1 MSYHTIHYLTIHC
14 CQNSK
19 CDKITL
25 LIRTL
30 TSATWRKVCTAFHR
44 HDIAQENAEI
54 SEVAQ
59 WNFTALHCSC
69 FWNTEFVWCIHTAGW
84 LMFLTMCQ
92 YLPTLSNPCAV
103 NVSHYKINSL
113 IKHVR
118 QNQHLT
124 RTYQPLPL
132 HIITYCN
139 QTLQP
144 GKIGVLILNP
154 NGRKEAFHVLFSGRS
169 YCQRAFT
176 LLCSDYTDQSNAAWG
191 CPITSIYYQRVAF
204 MESYF
209 HASPIPW
216 IHGKSSTFYPLQN
229 VHMALTQPASCS
241 RGTEGPLSGIKRS
254 ERQSSH

>member
-69 FWNTEFVWCIHTAGW
+69 FWNTEFAWCIHTAGR

-92 YLPTLSNPCAV
+92 YLPTLGNPCAV
-103 NVSHYKINSL
+103 NVSHYKINPSSNTYDKISIWQELISHYHSILSHTVTKHCSL
-113 IKHVR
+113 
-118 QNQHLT
+118 
-124 RTYQPLPL
+124 
-132 HIITYCN
+132 
-139 QTLQP
+139 
-144 GKIGVLILNP
+144 
-154 NGRKEAFHVLFSGRS
+154 ARS
-169 YCQRAFT
+169 VSWF
-176 LLCSDYTDQSNAAWG
+176 WI
-191 CPITSIYYQRVAF
+191 P
-204 MESYF
+204 MEE
-209 HASPIPW
+209 
-216 IHGKSSTFYPLQN
+216 K
-229 VHMALTQPASCS
+229 
-241 RGTEGPLSGIKRS
+241 KRS
-254 ERQSSH
+254 MCCFQEGVTASVHSHFYAVIT